1 MSKYLEGKN
10 RTMDELSNRFAQGD
24 ETVFEEVVN
33 RYSHK
38 VYELC
43 YRILRNEEEA
53 RDMAQEVFVRVYEKR
68 GKFGGRSA
76 LYTWIYRIATNMCL
90 TQLKK
95 TRIQTVPLD
104 AVEAVLEARPGDGD
118 PDYGDLE
125 RAVAKAMVQLPP
137 RQRAVFSMRFFDKMS
152 VKEIAQATGTTT
164 GAVKANFHHAVKH
177 LKEMLGEG
185 GQS

>member
-1 MSKYLEGKN
+1 
-10 RTMDELSNRFAQGD
+10 MDDLSTRFAQGD

-33 RYSHK
+33 RYSRR

-90 TQLKK
+90 TRLKK
-95 TRIQTVPLD
+95 FKVQTVPLD
-104 AVEAVLEARPGDGD
+104 AVEGTLEADQGGGD
-118 PDYGDLE
+118 PDYSRLE
-125 RAVAKAMVQLPP
+125 REVSAAMAQLPP
-137 RQRAVFSMRFFDKMS
+137 RQRAVFAMRFFDKMS

-164 GAVKANFHHAVKH
+164 GAVKANYHHAVRH
-177 LKEMLGEG
+177 LKEILGEG
-185 GQS
+185 GDR